1 MHAELLRKAALYYF
15 CTKSSKKFVQLFFLI
30 PQKSDIFVMRGGNRI
45 ACGAEE
51 PLIKPSLVTEKLPF
65 EAKVPRAGTMT
76 YQR

>member
-1 MHAELLRKAALYYF
+1 
-15 CTKSSKKFVQLFFLI
+15 
-30 PQKSDIFVMRGGNRI
+30 MRGGNRI